1 MTVTYTIQ
9 TTDQQQHRYFTAP
22 NDDIEIIIPENFGT
36 FIKDWNMM
44 VSVVDAIS
52 LKLVPQ
58 NGNVT
63 LLVDQDIIS
72 GPNDLFYLILI
83 DGVNTWKA
91 IRAGNFAL
99 TTSNREIINAPLQL
113 DSGSAIYQFIGAS
126 GGTQDVVL
134 PDPPATN
141 DRYIIKNI
149 FQNGFNINIKE
160 TALGAP
166 VVTLGATNLKYIAE
180 CIYDGTE
187 WQVILG

>member
-1 MTVTYTIQ
+1 MTVNYTLQ
-9 TTDQQQHRYFTAP
+9 VADQNDHLYFTAP
-22 NDDIEIIIPENFGT
+22 NDDIEILLPENFGT
-36 FIKDWNMM
+36 FIKDWNVM
-44 VSVVDAIS
+44 VSVTEAIS
-52 LKLVPQ
+52 LKLVPE

-72 GPNDLFYLILI
+72 RPNDLFYVINI

-113 DSGSAIYQFIGAS
+113 DSGSAIYQFIGSS
-126 GGTQDVVL
+126 GATRDVIL

-141 DRYIIKNI
+141 DRYVIKNI
-149 FQNGFNINIKE
+149 FQSGFGLNIKE
-160 TALGAP
+160 TLLGP
-166 VVTLGATNLKYIAE
+166 PIVTLGQANLKYIAE

-187 WQVILG
+187 WQIILF